1 MPSRRSPD
9 GRAGGPTR
17 PARRSPM
24 LRARVDPAERDAL
37 GAWLRPSELALFD
50 AMHIADR
57 RHGLDVV
64 AHLRDGGMTEPE
76 VLVAGLLH
84 DCAKGDTGLGPRVA
98 YSLGTRYGTWIWG
111 VGALVPGWRVAIE
124 RLRVHA
130 DASAEMARAA
140 GCSERTVELIRHQDA
155 ARRPGCRRAAPARR
169 RGELMD
175 AANGRRRRS
184 RPRPGPGPRSSSGPA
199 VVPRPR
205 PRSGSRASTDR
216 LPCCSPSSRR
226 ASSTS

>member
-1 MPSRRSPD
+1 MPSR
-9 GRAGGPTR
+9 GRRTGDWWADKTR
-17 PARRSPM
+17 QA
-24 LRARVDPAERDAL
+24 LAHARARVDPAERDAL

-140 GCSERTVELIRHQDA
+140 GCSERTVDLIRHQDQPVDPDA
-155 ARRPGCRRAAPARR
+155 
-169 RGELMD
+169 GERLRLAD
-175 AANGRRRRS
+175 E
-184 RPRPGPGPRSSSGPA
+184 
-199 VVPRPR
+199 
-205 PRSGSRASTDR
+205 AS
-216 LPCCSPSSRR
+216 
-226 ASSTS
+226 